1 MGERGRRR
9 RFVVKSP
16 NGCWGSSPNSQG
28 WTVDDE
34 RMIPPFFPWSRMNI
48 GIDVSKATLDVAF
61 GSGPDKTEAF
71 TNDDIGWTALLAR
84 LSACKATRIILE
96 ATGGLERNFVTQAAH
111 AGLPVVVVNPRQVRD
126 FAKALNQ
133 RAKTDRLDARLLA
146 LYGERIQPQPRLLP
160 DADRQCLDALLMR
173 RQQLVETRTRERNRL
188 GTAHAKVKDSIRCSI
203 EWLDRQI
210 AEIEKAMDDHIQK
223 TPLYREEEKLLRTA
237 PGVGEITARMMIGAL
252 PELGRLDRKEIAALV
267 GVAPFPRES
276 GTWKGKSW
284 VAGGRA
290 HVRSV
295 LYMATL
301 SATRKS
307 ADNPIARTHARLI
320 AQGKAAKVALV
331 ACMRKLLTAL
341 NAMVRDQRPFN
352 SEALEPKTT

>member
-1 MGERGRRR
+1 M
-9 RFVVKSP
+9 
-16 NGCWGSSPNSQG
+16 
-28 WTVDDE
+28 DDE
-34 RMIPPFFPWSRMNI
+34 RPSPLVPESIMHI
-48 GIDVSKATLDVAF
+48 GIDLSQSTLEVAF
-61 GSGPDKTEAF
+61 GADAEKTEQFPHTETGCA
-71 TNDDIGWTALLAR
+71 ALLAR
-84 LSACKATRIILE
+84 LASCQPTRVVLE
-96 ATGGLERNFVTQAAH
+96 ATGGLERHFVSRAAH

-146 LYGERIQPQPRLLP
+146 LYGERIQPELRPLP
-160 DADRQCLDALLMR
+160 DAERQHLDALLTR
-173 RQQLVETRTRERNRL
+173 RQQLVEMRTREKNRL
-188 GTAHAKVKDSIRCSI
+188 STAHVKVKDSIRRTI

-210 AEIEKAMDDHIQK
+210 AEMEQEMDDHIQK

-237 PGVGEITARMMIGAL
+237 PGVGEATARMMVGAL

-284 VAGGRA
+284 VSGGRA
-290 HVRSV
+290 DVRSV

-301 SATRKS
+301 AATRKS
-307 ADNPIARTHARLI
+307 ADNPIARTYGRLI
-320 AQGKAAKVALV
+320 AQGKAAKVAIV

-352 SEALEPKTT
+352 PEALEPKNT